1 MTWRILTPAQIE
13 SIILLVT
20 ETVMITMRTGKEDN
34 YAAE

>member
-1 MTWRILTPAQIE
+1 MLTPAQIE

-20 ETVMITMRTGKEDN
+20 ETTMITMRTGKEDN